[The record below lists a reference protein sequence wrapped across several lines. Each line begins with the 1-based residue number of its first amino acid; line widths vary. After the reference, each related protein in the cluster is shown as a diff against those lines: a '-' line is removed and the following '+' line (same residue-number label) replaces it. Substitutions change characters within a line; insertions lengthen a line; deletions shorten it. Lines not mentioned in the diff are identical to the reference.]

1 MNGRIKLIATLHVT
15 ISKAGKKEPA
25 ELICDNS
32 AVSISFTRQA
42 GTIKTYADSDFY
54 RCFGQLREDNPD
66 ISFLCKG
73 AKLNVHPSSMSS
85 QMTLGLKSYELI
97 LGKSAELAD
106 LVHIFDYE
114 ENNLT
119 NNPDEQEEFF
129 MQWIKSDKSPSQ
141 PQ

>member
-1 MNGRIKLIATLHVT
+1 MIATFKIT
-15 ISKAGKKEPA
+15 ISRAGKKEPA

-32 AVSISFTRQA
+32 AVSISFTTKI
-42 GTIKTYADSDFY
+42 GTTKTYSDSDFY

-73 AKLNVHPSSMSS
+73 AKVNVHPSSMSS

-106 LVHIFDYE
+106 LVHIFDHE
-114 ENNLT
+114 EHNFT
-119 NNPDEQEEFF
+119 NNPAEQEEFF
-129 MQWIKSDKSPSQ
+129 MQWIKSDKSSSQ

>member
-1 MNGRIKLIATLHVT
+1 
-15 ISKAGKKEPA
+15 
-25 ELICDNS
+25 
-32 AVSISFTRQA
+32 
-42 GTIKTYADSDFY
+42 
-54 RCFGQLREDNPD
+54 
-66 ISFLCKG
+66 
-73 AKLNVHPSSMSS
+73 MSS